1 MTISR
6 KLYTGFGSILGILVL
21 LFVVSYIASHIEHSA
36 RNTAEDALNSNQAIE
51 SIRYQMMQDGEDLRN
66 YLLSGDPRMET
77 AQANDGRQLDTTLRD
92 AREKTTDPQLREIY
106 STIASNQ
113 QSWEEEFAKPLIAK
127 RHQVDA
133 GSTTVSDLQIFY
145 LQRLTNDTVDRSV
158 TSMDEA
164 ERDIQKAMDKSK
176 ASANLSGAISTVV
189 LTLGTILGALIGVF
203 VAY

>member
-36 RNTAEDALNSNQAIE
+36 RNTAADALKSIQTIE
-51 SIRYQMMQDGEDLRN
+51 GVRYQMMQGGLDLRN

-77 AQANDGRQLDTTLRD
+77 ARANDSKVLDTTLHD
-92 AREKTTDPQLREIY
+92 AGEKTIDEQLRQMY
-106 STIASNQ
+106 SSITSNQ

-133 GSTTVSDLQIFY
+133 GSTTV
-145 LQRLTNDTVDRSV
+145 
-158 TSMDEA
+158 
-164 ERDIQKAMDKSK
+164 
-176 ASANLSGAISTVV
+176 
-189 LTLGTILGALIGVF
+189 
-203 VAY
+203 